1 MSDCARCRR
10 PLEEEGRFNVTYGGR
25 AHWAC
30 QARAVWPPLGGVQQF
45 EYNPMIALRKM
56 AMKEAFAGDEAQAHI
71 QALMAIVGGD
81 FNLPRPRQERR
92 DSLSSDWD
100 RGVQQVALS
109 PLQSSTPPLP
119 PTTPRS
125 VAHTTPSER
134 KRRQHPTPTPKTTPS
149 PLAKNARA
157 NEPDPITQASEQQQP
172 TTSKKTDHQQPARK
186 EGKPTANEATVTVTN
201 QYAQPTTRPTTRKGS
216 RSKPIE
222 LEVTNENT
230 RREYDLQQAIKA
242 VGGKTVIEDTHNLH
256 RQTRFKG
263 KHREVQFATVVD
275 HDHKLTLEKW
285 GDVLQ
290 QTLCIRCKK
299 MTKRGRAR
307 PDSYRAWLCDYED
320 HDPIEMCFTC
330 VPVVLRTPVM
340 DS

>member
-1 MSDCARCRR
+1 LGKKSWWASSTWLALDKNGNTSQHVVVRMSDCARCRR

-56 AMKEAFAGDEAQAHI
+56 ARKEAFAGDEAQAHI

-109 PLQSSTPPLP
+109 PLQSSTPPLA

-242 VGGKTVIEDTHNLH
+242 VGGKTVIEDTQSSPPNPKK
-256 RQTRFKG
+256 RQAQRG
-263 KHREVQFATVVD
+263 AICHSRGPRPQADPGEVGGRTTTN
-275 HDHKLTLEKW
+275 TLYS
-285 GDVLQ
+285 
-290 QTLCIRCKK
+290 
-299 MTKRGRAR
+299 M
-307 PDSYRAWLCDYED
+307 
-320 HDPIEMCFTC
+320 
-330 VPVVLRTPVM
+330 
-340 DS
+340 

>member
-1 MSDCARCRR
+1 MFNQFNLVLHTHTTHTRLGQKSWWASSTWLALDKNGNTSQHVVVRMSDCARCRR
-10 PLEEEGRFNVTYGGR
+10 PLEEEGRFNVTYGGL

-109 PLQSSTPPLP
+109 PLQSSTPPLA

-157 NEPDPITQASEQQQP
+157 NEPDPITQRAS
-172 TTSKKTDHQQPARK
+172 SNNQQPARK
-186 EGKPTANEATVTVTN
+186 LTTSN
-201 QYAQPTTRPTTRKGS
+201 QQGRK
-216 RSKPIE
+216 E
-222 LEVTNENT
+222 
-230 RREYDLQQAIKA
+230 
-242 VGGKTVIEDTHNLH
+242 
-256 RQTRFKG
+256 
-263 KHREVQFATVVD
+263 
-275 HDHKLTLEKW
+275 
-285 GDVLQ
+285 
-290 QTLCIRCKK
+290 
-299 MTKRGRAR
+299 
-307 PDSYRAWLCDYED
+307 
-320 HDPIEMCFTC
+320 
-330 VPVVLRTPVM
+330 
-340 DS
+340 